1 MAGSDTNRVRMTTVR
16 ETALGVTPAPTP
28 RMRAHRFTGETLAYE
43 PVFIDSEEI
52 RDDRMNSDPIKVDET
67 NSGPVN
73 GEISFPV
80 DGSPLSQ
87 FLESLFFNLWANT
100 PSRDNDG
107 AAASVI
113 TGVTASTGVIAV
125 TAGAAFVVGH
135 LVRLSGFAQAGNN
148 GLFRIATGSA
158 TVPAVG
164 AAQLT
169 DEAAPLATAR
179 VKVVGA
185 QGVAGDI
192 AAVADGI
199 TATTLDF
206 TTLGLAIGQWI
217 KVGGIGANFRFA
229 AALTNGWARI
239 VAIAAGK
246 LTLDNLPTGWGAD
259 TGTGKT
265 IRIFFGDTLKNGTTL
280 LSQTIE
286 RGWMGQA
293 VPSYIIQR
301 GMVVGQGE
309 FTYESKAVAKYVLTF
324 SGLTGEA
331 TTTSLDDTPDPATT
345 NRVMDSAVSVGRIA
359 ENGIAVGGPNFVKS
373 AGITI
378 NNNTR
383 MLDAIRNDGKVGA
396 VDIGTGSCDVTI
408 SLQTYF
414 GSLDLLT
421 RLFNSAVTNLN
432 LRIAKDNQ
440 ALITA
445 VPRMTMTGG
454 STNAPGKNQDSMLPI
469 TAKAS
474 KDALTSA
481 HILMDRLEYFEV

>member
-16 ETALGVTPAPTP
+16 ETSLGVTPPSNP
-28 RMRAHRFTGETLAYE
+28 RMRAHRFTGETLAYK
-43 PVFIDSEEI
+43 PVFINSEEI

-67 NSGPVN
+67 NDGPVN

-87 FLESLFFNLWANT
+87 FLESLFFNPWANT

-107 AAASVI
+107 TAASVI

-125 TAGAAFVVGH
+125 TTGVAFTVGH
-135 LVRLSGFAQAGNN
+135 LVRLSGFGQSGNN

-169 DEAAPLATAR
+169 DEAAPAAAAR
-179 VKVVGA
+179 VKVVGL
-185 QGVAGDI
+185 QGVSGDI
-192 AAVADGI
+192 AAVVDGL
-199 TATTLDF
+199 TATALDF
-206 TTLGLAIGQWI
+206 TTLGVAIGQWI
-217 KVGGIGANFRFA
+217 KVGGTGSNFRFA
-229 AALTNGWARI
+229 TAATNGWARI

-246 LTLDNLPTGWGAD
+246 LTLDNLPTGWAAD

-265 IRIFFGDTLKNGTTL
+265 LRIFFGDRLKNGTTL

-293 VPSYIIQR
+293 TPSYIIQR

-309 FTYESKAVAKYVLTF
+309 FTYESKQVAKYVLTF
-324 SGLTGEA
+324 SGMTGEA
-331 TTTSLDDTPDPATT
+331 TTTSLDDTPDPVTT
-345 NRVMDSAVSVGRIA
+345 NRSMDSAVSVGRIA
-359 ENGIAVGGPNFVKS
+359 ENGVAVGGPNFVKS
-373 AGITI
+373 CGITI
-378 NNNTR
+378 NNNLR

-396 VDIGTGSCDVTI
+396 VDIGTGSCDVSI
-408 SLQTYF
+408 NLQTYF

-440 ALITA
+440 AVITA
-445 VPRMTMTGG
+445 VPRMTMTDGA
-454 STNAPGKNQDSMLPI
+454 TNAQSKNQDSMLPI
-469 TAKAS
+469 TAQAS
-474 KDALTSA
+474 KDPLTSA
-481 HILMDRLEYFEV
+481 HIMMDRLEYFEV

>member
-16 ETALGVTPAPTP
+16 ETSLGVTPSNP
-28 RMRAHRFTGETLAYE
+28 RMRAHRFTGETLAYQ

-67 NSGPVN
+67 NQGPIN
-73 GEISFPV
+73 GELSYPV

-87 FLESLFFNLWANT
+87 FIESLFFNPWVNT

-125 TAGAAFVVGH
+125 TAAAAFVVGH
-135 LVRLSGFAQAGNN
+135 LVRLSGFGQAGNN
-148 GLFRIATGSA
+148 GLFRITTGSA

-169 DEAAPLATAR
+169 DEAAPAATAR
-179 VKVVGA
+179 MKVVGA

-192 AAVADGI
+192 AAVADGL
-199 TATTLDF
+199 TATALDF
-206 TTLGLAIGQWI
+206 TTLGLAVGQWI
-217 KVGGIGANFRFA
+217 KVGGTGANFRFA
-229 AALTNGWARI
+229 TGATNGWARI

-246 LTLDNLPTGWGAD
+246 LTLDNLPTGWAAD
-259 TGTGKT
+259 TGFGKT
-265 IRIFFGDTLKNGTTL
+265 IRIFFGDRIKNGTTM

-286 RGWMGQA
+286 RGWMAQA

-324 SGLTGEA
+324 NGMTGE
-331 TTTSLDDTPDPATT
+331 TTTVSLDDTPDPVTT
-345 NRVMDSAVSVGRIA
+345 NRSMDSAVSVGRIA
-359 ENGIAVGGPNFVKS
+359 ENGVAVGGPNFVKS
-373 AGITI
+373 CGITI
-378 NNNTR
+378 NNNLR

-408 SLQTYF
+408 NMQTYF
-414 GSLDLLT
+414 GSNDFLV
-421 RLFNSAVTNLN
+421 RLFSSAVSNLN

-440 ALITA
+440 AVIQS
-445 VPRMTMTGG
+445 VPRMTMTDGT
-454 STNAPGKNQDSMLPI
+454 TNAQGKNQDSMLPI

-474 KDALTSA
+474 KDPLTSA